1 MNRLKT
7 KIRKVRKVSFTLMK
21 VIYPQSLILKERQ
34 LSSAWTKK
42 KPYAEACNFT
52 KINTPPWRFVTLF
65 KCYKWYQIV
74 QTISYP
80 SIRMNTGWRL
90 LMVLNKK
97 QKHILLYGKG
107 KIRLLLRCLDNWIL
121 SKRLSSCYTLIVH

>member
-21 VIYPQSLILKERQ
+21 VIYPQSLILKDRQ

-52 KINTPPWRFVTLF
+52 KINTPPWRFVMLF

-80 SIRMNTGWRL
+80 SIRITLDEDYWWCL
-90 LMVLNKK
+90 TKK
-97 QKHILLYGKG
+97 QQHILLLGKG
-107 KIRLLLRCLDNWIL
+107 KIRLMLRCLDNWIL